1 MIAYNYG
8 IPLAIIMLLLK
19 LFGNIYCH
27 FVKID
32 IFADKQLF
40 I

>member
-1 MIAYNYG
+1 M
-8 IPLAIIMLLLK
+8 AIITLLLK

-27 FVKID
+27 FVRID
-32 IFADKQLF
+32 NFADKQLF